1 MNQHL
6 FVKMSQLI
14 VAYMDV
20 GEGREPGCGSFA
32 SLGNRLAITCDWR
45 LDLVRSDASDFNF
58 TSEWL
63 MN

>member
-45 LDLVRSDASDFNF
+45 LDLAYFNF

>member
-45 LDLVRSDASDFNF
+45 LDFASVRRPGFNF
-58 TSEWL
+58 TSE
-63 MN
+63 